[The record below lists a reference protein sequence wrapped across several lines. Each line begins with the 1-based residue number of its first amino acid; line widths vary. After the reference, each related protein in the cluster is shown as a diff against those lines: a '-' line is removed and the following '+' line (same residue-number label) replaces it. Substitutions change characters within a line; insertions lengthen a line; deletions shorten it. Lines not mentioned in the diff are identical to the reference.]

1 MFTKLQI
8 KQFYIHFHFL
18 IFHFKLKG
26 YILKVSKSRKKKW
39 NSQFFQKT
47 NETQELLRQFFQV
60 FRSFFGRIDNFKN
73 CFRDLLTFTYSY
85 FFQNQFRYIFN
96 SIRTPFFN
104 KASFCSFVIKSGH
117 LSILKE
123 EKALKNEKSFLPRQA
138 GSQLPSSLQ
147 SSQED
152 IG

>member
-1 MFTKLQI
+1 
-8 KQFYIHFHFL
+8 
-18 IFHFKLKG
+18 
-26 YILKVSKSRKKKW
+26 
-39 NSQFFQKT
+39 
-47 NETQELLRQFFQV
+47 
-60 FRSFFGRIDNFKN
+60 
-73 CFRDLLTFTYSY
+73 
-85 FFQNQFRYIFN
+85 
-96 SIRTPFFN
+96 
-104 KASFCSFVIKSGH
+104 